1 VVAEEPD
8 RRARRAILVVGI
20 AIVAIIAVS
29 VLLLPPLGGGDEE
42 VDSTVVGGHP
52 LSGKAAPEIDLVT
65 LDGERV
71 TLSSLRGRPVLIN
84 FWATWCPPCRDEFP
98 LMVAAHEA
106 HADDGFEILGVMHQ
120 DFADSTREFAKDM
133 RATWPILDDPDD
145 VAYDDY
151 LVAGLPTSYFVDA
164 EGIVRAFSLG
174 GFSEAGLAAQLE
186 TVLP

>member
-1 VVAEEPD
+1 MAL
-8 RRARRAILVVGI
+8 ALLLVV
-20 AIVAIIAVS
+20 
-29 VLLLPPLGGGDEE
+29 PLACSEAAPDAL
-42 VDSTVVGGHP
+42 VVGGHP
-52 LSGKAAPEIDLVT
+52 LVGKEAPDIDLLT
-65 LDGERV
+65 IDGERV
-71 TLSSLRGRPVLIN
+71 TLSGLRGRPVLIN

-98 LMVAAHEA
+98 LMVAAHEE
-106 HADDGFEILGVMHQ
+106 HADDGLEILGVMHQ
-120 DFADSTREFAKDM
+120 DFADSAREFAKDM
-133 RATWPILDDPDD
+133 SATWPILDDPDD